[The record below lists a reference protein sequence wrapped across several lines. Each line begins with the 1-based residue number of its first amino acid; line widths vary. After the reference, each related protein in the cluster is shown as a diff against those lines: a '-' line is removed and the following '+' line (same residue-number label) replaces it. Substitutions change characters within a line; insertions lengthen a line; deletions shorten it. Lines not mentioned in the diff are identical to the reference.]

1 MNISSTIKRAALAAF
16 LLMPL
21 SGHAQAPEDDIALRQ
36 NCVGDYFRFC
46 ASYLPGSK
54 AIRQCFAAKIEQ
66 LTPECRGAIR
76 AFDSRRSKH
85 D

>member
-1 MNISSTIKRAALAAF
+1 MITRSLKLTAFATVLLA
-16 LLMPL
+16 PL
-21 SGHAQAPEDDIALRQ
+21 PVLAQSPEDDGALRR

-54 AIRQCFAAKIEQ
+54 EIRQCFAAKIEQ

-76 AFDSRRSKH
+76 DFDRRNPKR
-85 D
+85 